1 MTAGIVLAV
10 IIFTPL
16 TCLAESDEVKTVK
29 KAKGNYD
36 DAKTLA
42 TEGLGKAGDTKGLV
56 NKKVTGKLQ
65 GWFADVLYA
74 VWGGGAGPIMSSEQ
88 GQEKTLKFME
98 TVTGKNPSG
107 GVTLR
112 QATEDNV
119 TPQAPPNDNYYDDP
133 RLDPREREQLLN
145 LERRMKNDP
154 DVADNCKNQIR
165 HILSGSGIR
174 SPYDVVQQNVS
185 PAAPQTATVE
195 RFDGTYSGSYG
206 GDASG
211 AVTFTIA
218 QGAISI
224 RSPGRGSGA
233 VNASGSASFAGAGTD
248 AGGASYTFL
257 GTFLVGPG
265 GGASAN
271 GKWSAKSTFGPASG
285 SWTASRR

>member
-1 MTAGIVLAV
+1 MTAGLVLAV
-10 IIFTPL
+10 SIFTPL
-16 TCLAESDEVKTVK
+16 TCLPKTGAITE
-29 KAKGNYD
+29 AKDKYD
-36 DAKTLA
+36 DIKTLA
-42 TEGLGKAGDTKGLV
+42 TEGVGKAGDTKGLI
-56 NKKVTGKLQ
+56 NKKAIGKAQ
-65 GWFADVLYA
+65 GWFAKILEA
-74 VWGGGAGPIMSSEQ
+74 VWGGGYLPVMASDQ

-107 GVTLR
+107 GVTLKE
-112 QATEDNV
+112 ATEDNV
-119 TPQAPPNDNYYDDP
+119 TAQPRPSGNYYDDP
-133 RLDPREREQLLN
+133 RLDPRERDQLLN
-145 LERRMKNDP
+145 LERKIKTDP

-185 PAAPQTATVE
+185 PAVPQTATVE
-195 RFDGTYSGSYG
+195 RFDGTYSGSYS

-257 GTFLVGPG
+257 GTFSVGPG

-285 SWTASRR
+285 SWTASRQ